1 MSGLLLAAS
10 DDVDEHVLRTRREYS
25 EKECR
30 ERKDGRRIMMNLDP
44 DMRADLN
51 EAQIDASREYRLKKY
66 GLSEI
71 PTEVLRDELSR
82 RGGGP

>member
-1 MSGLLLAAS
+1 
-10 DDVDEHVLRTRREYS
+10 
-25 EKECR
+25 
-30 ERKDGRRIMMNLDP
+30 MNLDP

-51 EAQIDASREYRLKKY
+51 EAQIDASREYRLKKC

-71 PTEVLRDELSR
+71 PTEVLQDELSR